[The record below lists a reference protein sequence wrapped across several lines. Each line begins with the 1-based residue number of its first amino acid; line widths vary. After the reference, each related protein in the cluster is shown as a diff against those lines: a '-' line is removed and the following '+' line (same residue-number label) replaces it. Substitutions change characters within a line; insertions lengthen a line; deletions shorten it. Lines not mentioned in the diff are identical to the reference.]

1 MTMYRHCALP
11 LTPVRGAALGASLM
25 LRRRN
30 EFRHRERRQQEDLQ
44 AWEGEGGSVAV
55 SGPTHDQ

>member
-1 MTMYRHCALP
+1 MTIYRHCALP
-11 LTPVRGAALGASLM
+11 LAPVGGAALGASLM

-30 EFRHRERRQQEDLQ
+30 ELRHRERRQHEDLQ

-55 SGPTHDQ
+55 PGHTQDQ